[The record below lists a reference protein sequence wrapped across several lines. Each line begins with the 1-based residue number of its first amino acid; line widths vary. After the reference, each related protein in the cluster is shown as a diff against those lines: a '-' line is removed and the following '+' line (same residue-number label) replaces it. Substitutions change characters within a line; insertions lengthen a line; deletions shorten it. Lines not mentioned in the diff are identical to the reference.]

1 MLSKQKSFFAISNTD
16 GTGTPSNFTINFNNN
31 NVTNQ
36 QGANIQ
42 NLKRYI
48 RPISMSIDLS
58 YYNVSTALKNNK
70 ISIQSNGINSSPVV
84 VTIPD
89 GSYNGISLQ
98 TAVILALNNASIT
111 WTSGSAIDFTGT
123 TFNGGSTFT
132 FGYSTAKPAG
142 ITTQNALIKV
152 NFVVGDVDSRKVFGN
167 VEASLDITY
176 ASNASGTIISR
187 ATTNGVMD
195 LVPINSLFVRSNI
208 AKSFYKMANGV
219 LSSTDILFIIDIGSN
234 IGGTQLQDFPN
245 DNLYYQEI
253 NSANLSNLNIRI
265 TDKEN
270 KLVEFLPTAEVN
282 FVFAIENELI
292 QPNLEQINKNNID
305 NLRYN

>member
-1 MLSKQKSFFAISNTD
+1 MLSKQKSFFAISNSD

-36 QGANIQ
+36 QGASIE

-58 YYNVSTALKNNK
+58 YFNVSNSLKNNK
-70 ISIQSNGINSSPVV
+70 ISIQSNGINSSPVI

-89 GSYNGISLQ
+89 GSYNGITLQ
-98 TAVILALNNASIT
+98 TAVISVLNSASIT

-123 TFNGGSTFT
+123 AYNAGGTFT

-142 ITTQNALIKV
+142 TSNANASIKV
-152 NFVVGDVDSRKVFGN
+152 NFVVGDVDSRKIFGS
-167 VEASLDITY
+167 VDAFLDISY
-176 ASNASGTIISR
+176 ASNGSGTIISR
-187 ATTNGVMD
+187 STTIGVID
-195 LVPINSLFVRSNI
+195 LVPINSLYIRSNI

-245 DNLYYQEI
+245 DNHYYQEI
-253 NSANLSNLNIRI
+253 NSSNLSNLNIRI
-265 TDKEN
+265 TDKDN
-270 KLVEFLPTAEVN
+270 KLVEFLSTAEVN

-292 QPNLEQINKNNID
+292 QPNLEQVNKNNID